1 MDFCSGD
8 GKEDILGRGAG
19 TQKGTEEGACTLF
32 RPEAVSHGWVDV
44 VYQEGV
50 GIRAEGGENRL
61 QTGWDRQL
69 GKELEPCLKVGR
81 SP

>member
-1 MDFCSGD
+1 MHPV
-8 GKEDILGRGAG
+8 
-19 TQKGTEEGACTLF
+19 Q
-32 RPEAVSHGWVDV
+32 RPEAVSLGWVDV

-50 GIRAEGGENRL
+50 GIRAEGRENRL
-61 QTGWDRQL
+61 QTGWDRQQ